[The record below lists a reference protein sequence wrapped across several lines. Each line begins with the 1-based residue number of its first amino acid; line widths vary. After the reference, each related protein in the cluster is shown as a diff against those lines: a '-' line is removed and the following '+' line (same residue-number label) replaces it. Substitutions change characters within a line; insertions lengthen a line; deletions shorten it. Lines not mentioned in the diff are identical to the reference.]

1 MEIVVLILKIIGI
14 IILVLLGILLTLLLL
29 VLFFPLSYRLS
40 VSYNEDVKARAKV
53 HWLFHLVSV
62 TLDYGDGVKTC
73 ILRLFGIPLM
83 DFLNPKPKREKQKK
97 KSVKKEAEKAETSV
111 APESVQPDVTLEDFE
126 SAAEGMA
133 SEYKD
138 GKVVTDEVLAETD
151 GMPTEADETTPE
163 NEEGEE
169 KLSLWQKIK
178 KTIDT
183 IIQKI
188 KDLIQKGIDVKEKI
202 DQWVKILQRERTKVA
217 LIKVKDQV
225 IKLLKHILP
234 RKWNAYVEMGFD
246 DPATT
251 GKILGYYWM
260 FIGLYGNHFVCVPNF
275 EKKVLTANVD
285 AKGRIQLVR
294 LVYVV
299 FKFLFDKDLV
309 YLRKVISKAN
319 SQ

>member
-40 VSYNEDVKARAKV
+40 ASYNEDVKARAKV

-62 TLDYGDGVKTC
+62 TLDYGEGVKTC
-73 ILRLFGIPLM
+73 ILRLFGIPIM
-83 DFLNPKPKREKQKK
+83 DFFNPKPKKEKKQKK
-97 KSVKKEAEKAETSV
+97 SGKKESEKAETSV
-111 APESVQPDVTLEDFE
+111 ATESIQQEVTLENFE
-126 SAAEGMA
+126 SVAEGMA
-133 SEYKD
+133 SDDED
-138 GKVVTDEVLAETD
+138 GEVAADKISDETNEIPTETDE
-151 GMPTEADETTPE
+151 TESEDE
-163 NEEGEE
+163 EE

-178 KTIDT
+178 KTLDT
-183 IIQKI
+183 IVQKI
-188 KDLIQKGIDVKEKI
+188 KDLIQKGVDMKEKI
-202 DQWVKILQRERTKVA
+202 DQWVEILQRERTKVA
-217 LIKVKDQV
+217 LVKVKDQV

-275 EKKVLTANVD
+275 EEKVLTAYVD
-285 AKGRIQLVR
+285 AKGRIQVAQF
-294 LVYVV
+294 VYVV

-319 SQ
+319 S